1 MGYVA
6 QMSSFETMFL
16 ACAASLAFGLFIML
30 GLMRAQK
37 VQR

>member
-1 MGYVA
+1 
-6 QMSSFETMFL
+6 MSGFKTMFL

-37 VQR
+37 VQP